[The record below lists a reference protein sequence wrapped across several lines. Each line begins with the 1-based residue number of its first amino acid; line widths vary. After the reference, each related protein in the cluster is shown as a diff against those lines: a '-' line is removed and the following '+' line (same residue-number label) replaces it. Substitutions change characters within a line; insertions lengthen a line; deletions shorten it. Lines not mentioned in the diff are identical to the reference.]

1 MLLFWKVHRL
11 QIAKEVYSTK
21 KIKSIWA
28 KKKIFSQYTLSLDGY
43 IYVFNS
49 HLCV

>member
-11 QIAKEVYSTK
+11 QIAEEVYSTK

-28 KKKIFSQYTLSLDGY
+28 KKKIFSQYTY
-43 IYVFNS
+43 FEFRWIY
-49 HLCV
+49 LCV